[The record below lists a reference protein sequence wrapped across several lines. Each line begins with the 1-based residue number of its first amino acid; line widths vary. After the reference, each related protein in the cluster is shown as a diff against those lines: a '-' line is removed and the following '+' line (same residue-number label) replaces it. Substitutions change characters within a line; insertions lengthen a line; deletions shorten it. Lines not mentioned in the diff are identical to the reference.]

1 MSPSCPMADD
11 GAPRGTPPP
20 RPSSRSGSDH
30 STPPRDDPDPA
41 APAPAAAD
49 AEREAERRHLRR
61 ATTLDAHRDPPDP
74 RDDEMDHLRR
84 VLADYREENDSL
96 GEAVLAMKSALLR
109 ASAEAERAASERS
122 AAALASARDALASSR
137 AEVERLRASLEETE
151 QLALELTDDL
161 EAMKRAKSAE
171 TSAREDAEATATTA
185 EEETAAARAMAD
197 ELRDAVT
204 RLERDVAAREAR
216 DGARDAMEAALAEA
230 RAAAESATKD
240 RDVLAA
246 NWRRE
251 WEAAKEDHAAELRSV
266 RARVAAL
273 EADAAEARERID
285 AERDAKRAL
294 ERELAES
301 RERER
306 ASRRDQDGAAQSLRL
321 MVEHEDAT
329 RESTRRREETTRR
342 LREDAAQS
350 AARCE
355 HVAAHCAALL
365 AERDAAVR
373 RAEAAEAAEAHH
385 RAEARAA
392 GSAAAAA
399 AAAASAASASA
410 SASTSPSSRDD
421 ASPPAADSVPSLLRA
436 AIRGG
441 KRSPDSFAAG
451 MRPRA
456 RVVVGA
462 ARSPAPDPSTPR
474 TPPAAAGGWIGD
486 VGEDVAEELVRA
498 LAREVADSRE
508 NAERYLDEA
517 TEARRERDDARRELL
532 TETRRVRELE
542 RMRVAD
548 LRELHAAEQR
558 ARAATNAAWGLRD
571 RLAVALAEKH
581 VVRWE
586 EEERE
591 KKEEKAT
598 ERGKVAREER
608 FEERGAAAAAA
619 AAAEEAKDVPRPVA
633 ETRANIL
640 AARVEADI
648 AEMADRP
655 AVVAVAVAKSAPTA
669 SLGARSPPGRDA
681 LPEDLKPLTPGRSP
695 PGPSDVRA
703 SVREPPP
710 PRLTSFSPL

>member
-1 MSPSCPMADD
+1 MADD

-30 STPPRDDPDPA
+30 STPPRDDPDLA
-41 APAPAAAD
+41 AAAD
-49 AEREAERRHLRR
+49 AERDAERRHLHR
-61 ATTLDAHRDPPDP
+61 ATTLDAHRAPPDKDPDP

-171 TSAREDAEATATTA
+171 TSRREDAEATATTA
-185 EEETAAARAMAD
+185 VEETAAARAMAD

-204 RLERDVAAREAR
+204 RLERDVAAREER
-216 DGARDAMEAALAEA
+216 DGARDAMETALAEA

-251 WEAAKEDHAAELRSV
+251 WEAAKEDHAAELRSA

-273 EADAAEARERID
+273 EADAAEARERVD
-285 AERDAKRAL
+285 AERDARRAL

-329 RESTRRREETTRR
+329 RESSRRREETARR

-399 AAAASAASASA
+399 TAAASAAS
-410 SASTSPSSRDD
+410 D

-436 AIRGG
+436 AVRGG

-456 RVVVGA
+456 RVVAGA
-462 ARSPAPDPSTPR
+462 TPSPAPDPSTPR
-474 TPPAAAGGWIGD
+474 TPPAAFGGWIGD
-486 VGEDVAEELVRA
+486 VSEDVAEELVRA

-517 TEARRERDDARRELL
+517 TDARRERDDARRELL

-586 EEERE
+586 DEERE
-591 KKEEKAT
+591 KTEERAT

-608 FEERGAAAAAA
+608 FEERGAAAEAEAESAAA
-619 AAAEEAKDVPRPVA
+619 KEAKDVPRPVA
-633 ETRANIL
+633 EKRANIL

-648 AEMADRP
+648 ADMADRP
-655 AVVAVAVAKSAPTA
+655 AVVAVAVAKSAATA

>member
-1 MSPSCPMADD
+1 VSPSCPMADD

-20 RPSSRSGSDH
+20 RPSSRSGGDH

-41 APAPAAAD
+41 APAAAD
-49 AEREAERRHLRR
+49 ADREAERRHLRR

-74 RDDEMDHLRR
+74 RDAELDHLRR

-96 GEAVLAMKSALLR
+96 GEAVLAMKSTLLR

-204 RLERDVAAREAR
+204 RLERDAAAREAR
-216 DGARDAMEAALAEA
+216 DGARDAIETALAEA

-273 EADAAEARERID
+273 EADAAEARKRVD

-365 AERDAAVR
+365 AERDTVVR

-399 AAAASAASASA
+399 AAAAASAASASP

-436 AIRGG
+436 AVRVG

-591 KKEEKAT
+591 KTEEKAT

-608 FEERGAAAAAA
+608 FEERGAAAKEAKEAK
-619 AAAEEAKDVPRPVA
+619 EAKDVLRPVA

-648 AEMADRP
+648 AETADRP

-669 SLGARSPPGRDA
+669 SLWARSPPGRDA

>member
-1 MSPSCPMADD
+1 
-11 GAPRGTPPP
+11 
-20 RPSSRSGSDH
+20 
-30 STPPRDDPDPA
+30 
-41 APAPAAAD
+41 
-49 AEREAERRHLRR
+49 
-61 ATTLDAHRDPPDP
+61 
-74 RDDEMDHLRR
+74 MDHLRR

-122 AAALASARDALASSR
+122 AAALASTRDALASSR

-204 RLERDVAAREAR
+204 RLERDAAAREAR

-266 RARVAAL
+266 RARIAAL
-273 EADAAEARERID
+273 EADAAEARARVD

-342 LREDAAQS
+342 LRDDAARS

-399 AAAASAASASA
+399 AAAAASAASAST

-436 AIRGG
+436 AVRGG

-451 MRPRA
+451 MRPKA
-456 RVVVGA
+456 RVVGGA

-474 TPPAAAGGWIGD
+474 TPSAAAGGWIGD

-591 KKEEKAT
+591 KTEERAT
-598 ERGKVAREER
+598 ERGKIAREER
-608 FEERGAAAAAA
+608 FEERGAAAEAEAESAAA
-619 AAAEEAKDVPRPVA
+619 KEAKDVPRPVA
-633 ETRANIL
+633 EKRANIL

-648 AEMADRP
+648 ADMADRP
-655 AVVAVAVAKSAPTA
+655 AVVAVAVAKSAATA

>member
-1 MSPSCPMADD
+1 MSPSSDPMADD

-41 APAPAAAD
+41 ASASAD
-49 AEREAERRHLRR
+49 ADGEAERRHLRR
-61 ATTLDAHRDPPDP
+61 ATTLDAHRDPHGP

-109 ASAEAERAASERS
+109 ASEEAERAASEKS
-122 AAALASARDALASSR
+122 AAALASARDALSASR
-137 AEVERLRASLEETE
+137 ADAERLRASLEETE

-161 EAMKRAKSAE
+161 EAMTRARAAE
-171 TSAREDAEATATTA
+171 TSAREAAEATATTA

-197 ELRDAVT
+197 ALRDAVT
-204 RLERDVAAREAR
+204 RLERDVAAKNAR
-216 DGARDAMEAALAEA
+216 QGARDAMEAALAEA
-230 RAAAESATKD
+230 RAAAESATRD

-251 WEAAKEDHAAELRSV
+251 WEAAKEEHAAELRSV

-273 EADAAEARERID
+273 EADAAEARRRVD
-285 AERDAKRAL
+285 AERDATRAL
-294 ERELAES
+294 ERELAAS

-329 RESTRRREETTRR
+329 RESIGRREETTRR

-399 AAAASAASASA
+399 AAVSASP
-410 SASTSPSSRDD
+410 SARED

-436 AIRGG
+436 AVRSG
-441 KRSPDSFAAG
+441 KRSPDSFAAS
-451 MRPRA
+451 MRPRT
-456 RVVVGA
+456 RVVGGA
-462 ARSPAPDPSTPR
+462 TWSPAPDPSTPR

-508 NAERYLDEA
+508 SAETHLDEA

-591 KKEEKAT
+591 KA
-598 ERGKVAREER
+598 AREER
-608 FEERGAAAAAA
+608 AEERGSVTAAK
-619 AAAEEAKDVPRPVA
+619 EAKDVPRPVA
-633 ETRANIL
+633 ETRANVL
-640 AARVEADI
+640 AKRVEADI
-648 AEMADRP
+648 AEMTDRP
-655 AVVAVAVAKSAPTA
+655 AVVAVATAKSAPTA
-669 SLGARSPPGRDA
+669 SLGARSPAGRDA

>member
-1 MSPSCPMADD
+1 MSPSSDPMADD

-41 APAPAAAD
+41 ASASAD
-49 AEREAERRHLRR
+49 ADGEAERRHLRR
-61 ATTLDAHRDPPDP
+61 ATTLDAHRDPHGP

-109 ASAEAERAASERS
+109 ASEEAERAASEKS
-122 AAALASARDALASSR
+122 AAALASARDALSASR
-137 AEVERLRASLEETE
+137 ADAERLRASLEETE

-161 EAMKRAKSAE
+161 EAMTRARAAE
-171 TSAREDAEATATTA
+171 TSAREAAEATATTA

-197 ELRDAVT
+197 ALRDAVT
-204 RLERDVAAREAR
+204 RLERDVAAKNAR
-216 DGARDAMEAALAEA
+216 QGARDAMEAALAEA
-230 RAAAESATKD
+230 RAAAESATRD

-251 WEAAKEDHAAELRSV
+251 WEAAKEEHAAELRSV

-273 EADAAEARERID
+273 EADAAEARRRVD
-285 AERDAKRAL
+285 AERDATRAL

-329 RESTRRREETTRR
+329 RESIGRREETTRR
-342 LREDAAQS
+342 LREDAARS

-399 AAAASAASASA
+399 AAAAAVS
-410 SASTSPSSRDD
+410 

-436 AIRGG
+436 AVRSG
-441 KRSPDSFAAG
+441 KRSPDSFAAS
-451 MRPRA
+451 MRPRT
-456 RVVVGA
+456 RVVGGA
-462 ARSPAPDPSTPR
+462 TSSPAPDPSTPR

-508 NAERYLDEA
+508 SAETHLDEA

-591 KKEEKAT
+591 KTEKKST
-598 ERGKVAREER
+598 ERGKAAREER
-608 FEERGAAAAAA
+608 AEERGSATAAK
-619 AAAEEAKDVPRPVA
+619 EAKDVPRPVA
-633 ETRANIL
+633 ETRANVL
-640 AARVEADI
+640 AKRVEADI
-648 AEMADRP
+648 AEMTDRP
-655 AVVAVAVAKSAPTA
+655 AVVAVATAKSAPTA
-669 SLGARSPPGRDA
+669 SLGARSPAGRDA

>member
-1 MSPSCPMADD
+1 
-11 GAPRGTPPP
+11 
-20 RPSSRSGSDH
+20 
-30 STPPRDDPDPA
+30 
-41 APAPAAAD
+41 
-49 AEREAERRHLRR
+49 
-61 ATTLDAHRDPPDP
+61 
-74 RDDEMDHLRR
+74 
-84 VLADYREENDSL
+84 
-96 GEAVLAMKSALLR
+96 
-109 ASAEAERAASERS
+109 
-122 AAALASARDALASSR
+122 
-137 AEVERLRASLEETE
+137 
-151 QLALELTDDL
+151 
-161 EAMKRAKSAE
+161 
-171 TSAREDAEATATTA
+171 
-185 EEETAAARAMAD
+185 
-197 ELRDAVT
+197 
-204 RLERDVAAREAR
+204 
-216 DGARDAMEAALAEA
+216 MEAALAEA
-230 RAAAESATKD
+230 RAAAESATRD

-273 EADAAEARERID
+273 EADAAEARRRVD
-285 AERDAKRAL
+285 AERDATRAL

-329 RESTRRREETTRR
+329 RESIGRREETTRR
-342 LREDAAQS
+342 LREDAARS

-399 AAAASAASASA
+399 AAAAAVSASP
-410 SASTSPSSRDD
+410 SARED

-436 AIRGG
+436 AVRSG

-451 MRPRA
+451 MRPRT
-456 RVVVGA
+456 RVVGGA
-462 ARSPAPDPSTPR
+462 TSSPAPDPSTPR

-508 NAERYLDEA
+508 SAETHLDEA

-571 RLAVALAEKH
+571 RLAVAQAEKH

-591 KKEEKAT
+591 KTEKKST
-598 ERGKVAREER
+598 ERGKAAREER
-608 FEERGAAAAAA
+608 AEERGSATAAK
-619 AAAEEAKDVPRPVA
+619 EAKDVPRPVA
-633 ETRANIL
+633 ETRANVL
-640 AARVEADI
+640 AKRVEADI
-648 AEMADRP
+648 AEMTDRP
-655 AVVAVAVAKSAPTA
+655 AVVAVATAKSAPAA
-669 SLGARSPPGRDA
+669 SLGARSPAGRDA